1 MAEFL
6 YLSSNFKS
14 QYRRQTMNAQPTI
27 NSTKR
32 ATVIR
37 RVIPASA
44 FRRLYGD
51 IARQKKAKKALRRM
65 RKERNNE

>member
-1 MAEFL
+1 
-6 YLSSNFKS
+6 
-14 QYRRQTMNAQPTI
+14 MNAQSTT
-27 NSTKR
+27 NSTER
-32 ATVIR
+32 ATVVR

>member
-1 MAEFL
+1 
-6 YLSSNFKS
+6 
-14 QYRRQTMNAQPTI
+14 MNARSTT
-27 NSTKR
+27 NSTEC
-32 ATVIR
+32 ATVVR

-65 RKERNNE
+65 RKERNDE